1 MARISTSMKDILQD
15 PRYPDFVARYHAD
28 PLRFA
33 VEATGFIPSAD
44 QARLF
49 RGISSPRALVS
60 VVSGTGC
67 FAKGTMMMRS
77 DGSAVAV
84 EDVRV
89 GDRLMGPDGAS
100 VRNVL
105 ELKRGRETMYRFTY
119 MDGSSHVFNE
129 SHILT
134 LAPGAKYTAL
144 GKTDIVNVTV
154 RDWLKWPKT
163 RKERY
168 YAYRSKVVQF
178 ERHEEPLPV
187 PPYILGLWLG
197 DGSSHKP
204 QLTTMDPEVDAAFT
218 EWAESIGCTVS
229 RSVNSKKS
237 WCVYAARLKGTAQE
251 NPATGALRAAGVWG
265 NKHIP
270 DAYKFASIEDRAQLL
285 AGIVD
290 TDGYFDGTNF
300 VVVQKDEAMARNV
313 EWIARSIGCHA
324 TVRSTQKTCQNT
336 GRSGFYWS
344 VSISRNTNLIPV
356 RVPRRKPAEGRK
368 QRPHLNFGIRS
379 VECLGEGDYY
389 GFVLDG
395 DHRFL
400 AHDFTVLH
408 NTGKTASFARIALW
422 HLLCFP
428 VATYEGK
435 TEIGSNTYIGAPL
448 IQQVADGVWKEM
460 KDALIAIKNG
470 PHAWIADYFTISKTR
485 VVVKGYEAQWFIT
498 QIAMA
503 KGESIGVAGKHR
515 YWQLIIIDEA
525 AGVPDEHFNVI
536 QGTQTQGGNRTLLAS
551 QGARSAGFF
560 YETHHTLAKENG
572 GSWLNLRFNSEEAPW
587 VTSEWLA
594 DRALESG
601 GRNSVEYQVRVLGL
615 FAQSSANVLL
625 TRDVLDRA
633 FEPRQIINP
642 DEPWGYLILCDV
654 GLGEYRDDSVVIV
667 AKVMGNGDFGKD
679 ARRVEFVEIP
689 IASNDKQVPD
699 LTGDLVNLFGR
710 LPNATLAVDAG
721 GIGAVVVKELE
732 RQNIPVIPINWGAPC
747 FSSEYK
753 KRFYNKR
760 ACAMVRFRD
769 AVRDGRVVL
778 PQGISRRLREKILTE
793 GTRLPYHFSE
803 AGSLRYVMDSKEDM
817 RRQGIKSPDL
827 IDAMAFAF
835 LEGMNYMAAG
845 TDTGGEHETAAN
857 RAAREA
863 AELFADI

>member
-105 ELKRGRETMYRFTY
+105 ELKRGREEMYRFRLE
-119 MDGSSHVFNE
+119 DGTEFEFNL

-134 LAPGAKYTAL
+134 LANGR
-144 GKTDIVNVTV
+144 GEVRNVTV
-154 RDWLKWPKT
+154 REWLREWARENAPEGGPWFFY
-163 RKERY
+163 RLIDRAPARY
-168 YAYRSKVVQF
+168 VALNI
-178 ERHEEPLPV
+178 EEV
-187 PPYILGLWLG
+187 TALG
-197 DGSSHKP
+197 D
-204 QLTTMDPEVDAAFT
+204 
-218 EWAESIGCTVS
+218 
-229 RSVNSKKS
+229 
-237 WCVYAARLKGTAQE
+237 
-251 NPATGALRAAGVWG
+251 
-265 NKHIP
+265 
-270 DAYKFASIEDRAQLL
+270 
-285 AGIVD
+285 
-290 TDGYFDGTNF
+290 
-300 VVVQKDEAMARNV
+300 
-313 EWIARSIGCHA
+313 
-324 TVRSTQKTCQNT
+324 
-336 GRSGFYWS
+336 
-344 VSISRNTNLIPV
+344 
-356 RVPRRKPAEGRK
+356 
-368 QRPHLNFGIRS
+368 
-379 VECLGEGDYY
+379 GDYY

-400 AHDFTVLH
+400 AHDCTVLH

-732 RQNIPVIPINWGAPC
+732 RQNIPVVPINWGAPC

>member
-67 FAKGTMMMRS
+67 FAKGTMMMRA

-105 ELKRGRETMYRFTY
+105 ELKRGREEMYRFRLE
-119 MDGSSHVFNE
+119 DGTEFEFNL

-134 LAPGAKYTAL
+134 LANGR
-144 GKTDIVNVTV
+144 GEVRNITV
-154 RDWLKWPKT
+154 REWL
-163 RKERY
+163 R
-168 YAYRSKVVQF
+168 
-178 ERHEEPLPV
+178 
-187 PPYILGLWLG
+187 
-197 DGSSHKP
+197 
-204 QLTTMDPEVDAAFT
+204 
-218 EWAESIGCTVS
+218 EWARENAPEGGP
-229 RSVNSKKS
+229 
-237 WCVYAARLKGTAQE
+237 WFFYRL
-251 NPATGALRAAGVWG
+251 
-265 NKHIP
+265 I
-270 DAYKFASIEDRAQLL
+270 DRAP
-285 AGIVD
+285 
-290 TDGYFDGTNF
+290 
-300 VVVQKDEAMARNV
+300 ARYV
-313 EWIARSIGCHA
+313 A
-324 TVRSTQKTCQNT
+324 
-336 GRSGFYWS
+336 
-344 VSISRNTNLIPV
+344 
-356 RVPRRKPAEGRK
+356 
-368 QRPHLNFGIRS
+368 LNIEE
-379 VECLGEGDYY
+379 VTALGEGDYY

-400 AHDFTVLH
+400 AHDCTVLH

-732 RQNIPVIPINWGAPC
+732 RQNIPVVPINWGAPC
-747 FSSEYK
+747 FSTEYK

>member
-77 DGSAVAV
+77 DGAAVAV

-105 ELKRGRETMYRFTY
+105 ELKRGREEMYRFRLE
-119 MDGSSHVFNE
+119 DGTEFEFNL

-134 LAPGAKYTAL
+134 LANGR
-144 GKTDIVNVTV
+144 GEVRNVTV
-154 RDWLKWPKT
+154 REWL
-163 RKERY
+163 R
-168 YAYRSKVVQF
+168 
-178 ERHEEPLPV
+178 
-187 PPYILGLWLG
+187 
-197 DGSSHKP
+197 
-204 QLTTMDPEVDAAFT
+204 
-218 EWAESIGCTVS
+218 EWARENAPEGGP
-229 RSVNSKKS
+229 
-237 WCVYAARLKGTAQE
+237 WFFYRL
-251 NPATGALRAAGVWG
+251 
-265 NKHIP
+265 I
-270 DAYKFASIEDRAQLL
+270 DRAP
-285 AGIVD
+285 
-290 TDGYFDGTNF
+290 
-300 VVVQKDEAMARNV
+300 ARYV
-313 EWIARSIGCHA
+313 A
-324 TVRSTQKTCQNT
+324 
-336 GRSGFYWS
+336 
-344 VSISRNTNLIPV
+344 
-356 RVPRRKPAEGRK
+356 
-368 QRPHLNFGIRS
+368 LNIEE
-379 VECLGEGDYY
+379 VTALGEGDYY

-400 AHDFTVLH
+400 AHDCTVLH

-732 RQNIPVIPINWGAPC
+732 RQNIPVVPINWGAPC

>member
-49 RGISSPRALVS
+49 RGIASPRALVS

-77 DGSAVAV
+77 DGAAVAV

-105 ELKRGRETMYRFTY
+105 ELKRGREEMYRFRLE
-119 MDGSSHVFNE
+119 DGTEFEFNL

-134 LAPGAKYTAL
+134 LANGR
-144 GKTDIVNVTV
+144 GEVRNVTV
-154 RDWLKWPKT
+154 REWL
-163 RKERY
+163 R
-168 YAYRSKVVQF
+168 
-178 ERHEEPLPV
+178 
-187 PPYILGLWLG
+187 
-197 DGSSHKP
+197 
-204 QLTTMDPEVDAAFT
+204 
-218 EWAESIGCTVS
+218 EWARENAPEGGP
-229 RSVNSKKS
+229 
-237 WCVYAARLKGTAQE
+237 WFFYRL
-251 NPATGALRAAGVWG
+251 
-265 NKHIP
+265 I
-270 DAYKFASIEDRAQLL
+270 DRAPARYVALN
-285 AGIVD
+285 I
-290 TDGYFDGTNF
+290 
-300 VVVQKDEAMARNV
+300 DEVTA
-313 EWIARSIGCHA
+313 
-324 TVRSTQKTCQNT
+324 
-336 GRSGFYWS
+336 
-344 VSISRNTNLIPV
+344 
-356 RVPRRKPAEGRK
+356 
-368 QRPHLNFGIRS
+368 
-379 VECLGEGDYY
+379 LGEGDYY

-400 AHDFTVLH
+400 AYDCTVLH

-732 RQNIPVIPINWGAPC
+732 RQNIPVVPINWGAPC

-845 TDTGGEHETAAN
+845 TDTGVEHETAAN

>member
-67 FAKGTMMMRS
+67 FAKGTMMMRA

-105 ELKRGRETMYRFTY
+105 ELKRGREDMYRFRLE
-119 MDGSSHVFNE
+119 DGTEFEFNL

-134 LAPGAKYTAL
+134 LANGR
-144 GKTDIVNVTV
+144 GEVRNVTV
-154 RDWLKWPKT
+154 REWL
-163 RKERY
+163 R
-168 YAYRSKVVQF
+168 
-178 ERHEEPLPV
+178 
-187 PPYILGLWLG
+187 
-197 DGSSHKP
+197 
-204 QLTTMDPEVDAAFT
+204 
-218 EWAESIGCTVS
+218 EWARENAPEGGP
-229 RSVNSKKS
+229 
-237 WCVYAARLKGTAQE
+237 WFFYRL
-251 NPATGALRAAGVWG
+251 
-265 NKHIP
+265 I
-270 DAYKFASIEDRAQLL
+270 DRAP
-285 AGIVD
+285 
-290 TDGYFDGTNF
+290 
-300 VVVQKDEAMARNV
+300 ARYV
-313 EWIARSIGCHA
+313 A
-324 TVRSTQKTCQNT
+324 
-336 GRSGFYWS
+336 
-344 VSISRNTNLIPV
+344 
-356 RVPRRKPAEGRK
+356 
-368 QRPHLNFGIRS
+368 LNIEE
-379 VECLGEGDYY
+379 VTALGEGDYY

-400 AHDFTVLH
+400 AHDCTVLH

-732 RQNIPVIPINWGAPC
+732 RQNIPVVPINWGAPC

>member
-105 ELKRGRETMYRFTY
+105 ELKRGREEMYRFRLE
-119 MDGSSHVFNE
+119 DGTEFEFNL

-134 LAPGAKYTAL
+134 LANGR
-144 GKTDIVNVTV
+144 GEVRNVTV
-154 RDWLKWPKT
+154 REWL
-163 RKERY
+163 R
-168 YAYRSKVVQF
+168 
-178 ERHEEPLPV
+178 
-187 PPYILGLWLG
+187 
-197 DGSSHKP
+197 
-204 QLTTMDPEVDAAFT
+204 
-218 EWAESIGCTVS
+218 EWARENAPEGGP
-229 RSVNSKKS
+229 
-237 WCVYAARLKGTAQE
+237 WFFYRL
-251 NPATGALRAAGVWG
+251 
-265 NKHIP
+265 I
-270 DAYKFASIEDRAQLL
+270 DRAP
-285 AGIVD
+285 
-290 TDGYFDGTNF
+290 
-300 VVVQKDEAMARNV
+300 ARYV
-313 EWIARSIGCHA
+313 A
-324 TVRSTQKTCQNT
+324 
-336 GRSGFYWS
+336 
-344 VSISRNTNLIPV
+344 
-356 RVPRRKPAEGRK
+356 
-368 QRPHLNFGIRS
+368 LNIEE
-379 VECLGEGDYY
+379 VTALGEGDYY

-400 AHDFTVLH
+400 AHDCTVLH

-633 FEPRQIINP
+633 FEPRQIISP

-732 RQNIPVIPINWGAPC
+732 RQNIPVVPINWGAPC
-747 FSSEYK
+747 FSTEYK

>member
-49 RGISSPRALVS
+49 RGIASPRALVS

-77 DGSAVAV
+77 AGAAVAV

-105 ELKRGRETMYRFTY
+105 ELKRGREEMYRFRLE
-119 MDGSSHVFNE
+119 DGTEFEFNL

-134 LAPGAKYTAL
+134 LANGR
-144 GKTDIVNVTV
+144 GEVRNVTV
-154 RDWLKWPKT
+154 REWL
-163 RKERY
+163 R
-168 YAYRSKVVQF
+168 
-178 ERHEEPLPV
+178 
-187 PPYILGLWLG
+187 
-197 DGSSHKP
+197 
-204 QLTTMDPEVDAAFT
+204 
-218 EWAESIGCTVS
+218 EWARENAPEGGP
-229 RSVNSKKS
+229 
-237 WCVYAARLKGTAQE
+237 WFFYRL
-251 NPATGALRAAGVWG
+251 
-265 NKHIP
+265 I
-270 DAYKFASIEDRAQLL
+270 DRAP
-285 AGIVD
+285 
-290 TDGYFDGTNF
+290 
-300 VVVQKDEAMARNV
+300 ARYV
-313 EWIARSIGCHA
+313 A
-324 TVRSTQKTCQNT
+324 
-336 GRSGFYWS
+336 
-344 VSISRNTNLIPV
+344 
-356 RVPRRKPAEGRK
+356 
-368 QRPHLNFGIRS
+368 LNIEE
-379 VECLGEGDYY
+379 VTALGEGDYY

-460 KDALIAIKNG
+460 KDTLIAIKNG

-485 VVVKGYEAQWFIT
+485 VVIKGYEAQWFIT

-732 RQNIPVIPINWGAPC
+732 RQNVPVVPINWGTPC

-845 TDTGGEHETAAN
+845 TDTAGDHETAAN

-863 AELFADI
+863 AELFADM

>member
-67 FAKGTMMMRS
+67 FAKGTMMMRA

-105 ELKRGRETMYRFTY
+105 ELKRGREEMYRFRLE
-119 MDGSSHVFNE
+119 DGTEFEFNL

-134 LAPGAKYTAL
+134 LANGR
-144 GKTDIVNVTV
+144 GEVRNVTV
-154 RDWLKWPKT
+154 REWL
-163 RKERY
+163 R
-168 YAYRSKVVQF
+168 
-178 ERHEEPLPV
+178 
-187 PPYILGLWLG
+187 
-197 DGSSHKP
+197 
-204 QLTTMDPEVDAAFT
+204 
-218 EWAESIGCTVS
+218 EWARENAPEGGP
-229 RSVNSKKS
+229 
-237 WCVYAARLKGTAQE
+237 WFFYRL
-251 NPATGALRAAGVWG
+251 
-265 NKHIP
+265 I
-270 DAYKFASIEDRAQLL
+270 DRAP
-285 AGIVD
+285 
-290 TDGYFDGTNF
+290 
-300 VVVQKDEAMARNV
+300 ARYV
-313 EWIARSIGCHA
+313 A
-324 TVRSTQKTCQNT
+324 
-336 GRSGFYWS
+336 
-344 VSISRNTNLIPV
+344 
-356 RVPRRKPAEGRK
+356 
-368 QRPHLNFGIRS
+368 LNIEE
-379 VECLGEGDYY
+379 VTALGEGDYY

-400 AHDFTVLH
+400 AHDCTVLH